1 MDYPLHQSQ
10 YTDSSHHSRHH
21 QQQQQQDQSTNVTN
35 STANYRTYSMYN
47 ERSDISSIMFDGNST
62 NNEED
67 DARSSMMLLSTRPP
81 HSIHDPWSQP
91 QLHHQQH
98 HQHHQQHHSPLISN
112 DYRQHQPLQYHQIQ
126 QQSSHSERG
135 IAGFVSKLY
144 QCLQSVDSNQK
155 YARWCQHDG
164 KDMFIIDCIPEFTEF
179 VLPRLFKHCKFPSF
193 VRQLNRDT
201 DARKSKDTKDKES
214 CRWYHPC
221 FRPGR
226 RDLFHLIRRKATRYS
241 RKRKAKA
248 SNEEDPETILNLG
261 SADESEIDEE
271 SQENMVL
278 LVNNGDEQ
286 DGRRSSSVSSV
297 TQSLQH
303 IDYNSASSQLQL
315 GFSEPVTVTATATT
329 TTTAINSPRMVNHSA
344 MPLVVDTNINITPSN
359 DYHAMT
365 TPTLAHNSNHNSN
378 TILQDDLS
386 SDNADDKIIDTGL
399 VVSMQQQHHHQFEQP
414 QQQQLHQPVMRD
426 QELRMQLY
434 HMKQQYEKM
443 HAYFREQL
451 STAQIQIDEQ
461 QIRIQQL
468 EGALGITTHSV
479 KQGTI
484 QQPTTGGYMS
494 TVCTTIPNSSSSSA
508 FHHANYNLQQ
518 QQRQLNQNSPVVTPR
533 LVTSMYQMPQQSSVK
548 SSSNNAMATTTT
560 PRPSYYYH
568 ENASSPS
575 AATAAAAAAGNTNN
589 NNNIEN
595 KSKMMA
601 QIKNENLSS
610 PSTPSTSS
618 NNWLPYHRDSLST
631 NGMIDPANNVT
642 AGSSTN
648 PSTATTGTGTDAASN
663 TQLKSVL
670 PSSNSSSNT
679 PLIMHSNVHSTNNSN
694 TNDNHDTSNIHNNSK
709 IDLMG
714 HMHFTPFL

>member
-10 YTDSSHHSRHH
+10 YTDSSNHSRHH
-21 QQQQQQDQSTNVTN
+21 QQQQQQQDQS
-35 STANYRTYSMYN
+35 ANYRTYSMYN
-47 ERSDISSIMFDGNST
+47 ERSDISSIMFDGNSP

-67 DARSSMMLLSTRPP
+67 DSRSSMMLLSTRPP
-81 HSIHDPWSQP
+81 HSIHDPWNQP
-91 QLHHQQH
+91 QLHHQH
-98 HQHHQQHHSPLISN
+98 HHQQHHSPQSSN
-112 DYRQHQPLQYHQIQ
+112 DYRQRQPLQHHQIQ

-193 VRQLNRDT
+193 VRQLNIYGFQRDT

-226 RDLFHLIRRKATRYS
+226 RDLFHLIRRKAARYS
-241 RKRKAKA
+241 RKRKVKA

-271 SQENMVL
+271 SQENMIL
-278 LVNNGDEQ
+278 LVNNNDEQ
-286 DGRRSSSVSSV
+286 EGRRSSSVSSV

-303 IDYNSASSQLQL
+303 IDYNPASSQLQL
-315 GFSEPVTVTATATT
+315 SFSEPVTVATTTATT
-329 TTTAINSPRMVNHSA
+329 AAATNSPRMVNHPA
-344 MPLVVDTNINITPSN
+344 MPLVVDTNINMAPSN
-359 DYHAMT
+359 DYHGMT
-365 TPTLAHNSNHNSN
+365 TPTLAHNSNHNAN

-386 SDNADDKIIDTGL
+386 SDNADDRIINNGL
-399 VVSMQQQHHHQFEQP
+399 VVSMQQQHHHRFEQP

-443 HAYFREQL
+443 QAYFREQL
-451 STAQIQIDEQ
+451 STAQIQIDKQ

-468 EGALGITTHSV
+468 EGALGITKHPV

-484 QQPTTGGYMS
+484 QQPATGGYMS

-508 FHHANYNLQQ
+508 FNHANYNLQQ
-518 QQRQLNQNSPVVTPR
+518 QRQLTENSPIITPR
-533 LVTSMYQMPQQSSVK
+533 LVTSMYQMPQQSNAK
-548 SSSNNAMATTTT
+548 STSSNAMTTPT
-560 PRPSYYYH
+560 PRPNYYYH

-575 AATAAAAAAGNTNN
+575 SAAGNTNN
-589 NNNIEN
+589 NNTIEN
-595 KSKMMA
+595 KSKLMA
-601 QIKNENLSS
+601 QIKNEIISS

-618 NNWLPYHRDSLST
+618 NSWLPYHCDSLTT
-631 NGMIDPANNVT
+631 NGMVDPANNVT
-642 AGSSTN
+642 AGSSTT
-648 PSTATTGTGTDAASN
+648 PSTATTGTSTDTAYNTKLKPALPAS
-663 TQLKSVL
+663 S
-670 PSSNSSSNT
+670 SSSNT
-679 PLIMHSNVHSTNNSN
+679 PLIMHSNVHSTNNN
-694 TNDNHDTSNIHNNSK
+694 DTNDNHDTTNIHSNNNK

-714 HMHFTPFL
+714 HMHFNSFI

>member
-10 YTDSSHHSRHH
+10 YPDSSNHSRHH
-21 QQQQQQDQSTNVTN
+21 QQQDQSTNVPN

-47 ERSDISSIMFDGNST
+47 ERSDISSIMFDGNSP

-67 DARSSMMLLSTRPP
+67 DSRSSMMLLSTRPP

-98 HQHHQQHHSPLISN
+98 HHQHHSPLLSN
-112 DYRQHQPLQYHQIQ
+112 DYRQQQPLQHHQIQ

-193 VRQLNRDT
+193 VRQLNIYGFQRDT

-241 RKRKAKA
+241 RKRKVKA

-261 SADESEIDEE
+261 SADESEIDDE
-271 SQENMVL
+271 SQENMIL
-278 LVNNGDEQ
+278 LVNNNDEQ

-303 IDYNSASSQLQL
+303 IDYHPTSSQLQL
-315 GFSEPVTVTATATT
+315 GFSEPVTVATT
-329 TTTAINSPRMVNHSA
+329 TTTAATSTHSPRMVNHSA
-344 MPLVVDTNINITPSN
+344 MPLVVDTNISMAPSN
-359 DYHAMT
+359 DYHALT
-365 TPTLAHNSNHNSN
+365 APTLAHNNNRSSSA
-378 TILQDDLS
+378 ILQDDLS
-386 SDNADDKIIDTGL
+386 SDNADDRVMENGL
-399 VVSMQQQHHHQFEQP
+399 VVSMPQQHHHHRFEQP
-414 QQQQLHQPVMRD
+414 QLHQPVMRE

-443 HAYFREQL
+443 HSCFKEQL

-468 EGALGITTHSV
+468 EGALGITKHSV

-484 QQPTTGGYMS
+484 QQPATGGYLS
-494 TVCTTIPNSSSSSA
+494 TVCATIPNSSSSPA
-508 FHHANYNLQQ
+508 FNHASYNLQ
-518 QQRQLNQNSPVVTPR
+518 QQRQLNQNSPITTPR
-533 LVTSMYQMPQQSSVK
+533 LVTSMYQMPQQNSVK
-548 SSSNNAMATTTT
+548 GTSNNAMATAT
-560 PRPSYYYH
+560 PRPNYYYH
-568 ENASSPS
+568 ESASSPS
-575 AATAAAAAAGNTNN
+575 AAGNTNN
-589 NNNIEN
+589 NNSVEN

-601 QIKNENLSS
+601 KIKHEIISS

-618 NNWLPYHRDSLST
+618 HNWLPFHRDSLTTS
-631 NGMIDPANNVT
+631 GIIDPANNVT
-642 AGSSTN
+642 AGSNTN
-648 PSTATTGTGTDAASN
+648 PSTATTGTGTDAKLTSA
-663 TQLKSVL
+663 L

-679 PLIMHSNVHSTNNSN
+679 PLIMHSTVHSTNNSD
-694 TNDNHDTSNIHNNSK
+694 TNDNHDTSNIHNNNHNNK
-709 IDLMG
+709 IDLIG
-714 HMHFTPFL
+714 HMHFNSFI